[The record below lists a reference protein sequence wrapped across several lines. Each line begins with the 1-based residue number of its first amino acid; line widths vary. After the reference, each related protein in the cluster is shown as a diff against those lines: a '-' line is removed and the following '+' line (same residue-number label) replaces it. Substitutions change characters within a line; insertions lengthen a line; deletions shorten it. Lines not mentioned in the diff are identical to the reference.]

1 VEYVALDLETTGLD
15 PERDRVIEV
24 GAVVFTLDAVR
35 TRLERLADPGRSVPD
50 AVQRLTGITAEDL
63 TGAPTADTVL
73 TELADLMR
81 ERQPVGHGARLD
93 VDFLVA
99 AGFWPQDREILDT
112 LDVARILMP
121 GAASHSLPVLAAELG
136 LDQPRPHRALD
147 DADATRQLL
156 LRLRNLAATL
166 DERLRESMVSLVAP
180 YSWAIAGFFSE
191 ALTLPREVVGVPG
204 AAGGG
209 GILSPAAGVP
219 TKPASWGRY
228 VGGVPG
234 EAGGAA
240 RDLREGMP
248 DDPSAV
254 ARLLGPDGPLA
265 SALPDYEHREAQL
278 QMALAVAQIM
288 RRGGRLAV
296 EAGTGTGKSLAY
308 LVPAL
313 ARAVRR
319 DERVVVSTHT
329 HTLQEQL
336 MLKDIPSLRRWL
348 PWDFEAS
355 LLKGRSNYIS
365 LRRWRRYLPEPCR
378 DAEELKFKLKVL
390 VWLSQT
396 NIGDRSELR
405 LQGPEEAFWE
415 RVASDPLDCAGL
427 RCTDE
432 DCFVH
437 RARAAAERA
446 DVVVVNHA
454 LLLADVGTGGSLI
467 PEYQHLV
474 VDEAHHLE
482 DAATQSLRCEVDGPA
497 LQGLLRRLAVDA
509 SADQRTGLIPEM
521 RLHLHFGASDEPLA
535 AAERAALAAAPR
547 CVELFQ
553 AAAEWARRQLTE
565 ETTRRD
571 EAVRLLGELR
581 ERADWTPLAAQ
592 AGDAV
597 TAIGAL
603 DAELRRAVALSREW
617 LGGHEPDQDLRELEV
632 IRGQLA
638 EAADLLEQ
646 AFQRPDPNRV
656 YWLTVQGRSSTLVLR
671 SAPLEVG
678 HLLREQVFHELHSVV
693 LTSASLAVGGSFDY
707 FCSRVGL
714 GAEVET
720 LLLPSP
726 FDYLDQALVCLPT
739 DVPEPQSEEFEPAV
753 EGMVADVARRLRGR
767 TLALFTSHNQLRNVY
782 AGLKHRRD
790 LDDVLILGQG
800 LDGQRR
806 QVLRT
811 FEESDRSLLLG
822 TSSFWEGVDIPG
834 DQLSCVV
841 IVRLPFSVPTE
852 PVFAARAEQLRDP
865 FLQYALPQAALRLK
879 QGFGRLIRRRDDRG
893 AVIILDNRIL
903 ERDYGRAFLEAL
915 PPASRYLGPARG
927 IGRKIEEW
935 LSLAS
940 D

>member
-1 VEYVALDLETTGLD
+1 MEYVALDLETTGLD

-24 GAVVFTLDAVR
+24 GAVVFTLDTVG
-35 TRLERLADPGRSVPD
+35 TRLERLADPGRSIPD
-50 AVQRLTGITAEDL
+50 AVQRLTGITAQDL
-63 TGAPTADTVL
+63 TGAPAADSVL
-73 TELADLMR
+73 TELAELLR

-93 VDFLVA
+93 VDFLMA

-121 GAASHSLPVLAAELG
+121 AAASHSLPVLAAELG

-156 LRLRNLAATL
+156 LRLRNLAAGL
-166 DERLRESMVSLVAP
+166 DDGLKDSMVSLVAP

-191 ALTLPREVVGVPG
+191 ALTTDTAFEPVLLRRPEPEPNGRPQTGTPRSQLRAVESRK
-204 AAGGG
+204 
-209 GILSPAAGVP
+209 LSDRLA
-219 TKPASWGRY
+219 
-228 VGGVPG
+228 
-234 EAGGAA
+234 
-240 RDLREGMP
+240 
-248 DDPSAV
+248 DDPSAIAALV
-254 ARLLGPDGPLA
+254 GPDGPLA
-265 SALPDYEHREAQL
+265 SALPEYEHREAQL
-278 QMALAVAQIM
+278 QMTLAVAQIM

-313 ARAVRR
+313 ARAVSRN
-319 DERVVVSTHT
+319 ERVVVSTHT

-348 PWDFEAS
+348 PWDFES
-355 LLKGRSNYIS
+355 CLLKGRSNYIS
-365 LRRWRRYLPEPCR
+365 LRRWRRYLPEPCS

-390 VWLSQT
+390 VWLHQT
-396 NIGDRSELR
+396 RTGDRSELR
-405 LQGPEEAFWE
+405 LQGSEEVFWE
-415 RVASDPLDCAGL
+415 RIASDPLDCAGL
-427 RCTDE
+427 RCSDE

-437 RARAAAERA
+437 RARAAAEHS
-446 DVVVVNHA
+446 DLVVVNHA
-454 LLLADVGTGGSLI
+454 LLLADVGTGRSLI
-467 PEYQHLV
+467 PEYQHLI

-497 LQGLLRRLAVDA
+497 LQALLHRLVAD
-509 SADQRTGLIPEM
+509 SAGGHRAGLIPEM
-521 RLHLHFGASDEPLA
+521 RLRPHFGASDEPLA
-535 AAERAALAAAPR
+535 AAEEAALAAAPR
-547 CVELFQ
+547 CADLFLT
-553 AAAEWARRQLTE
+553 AADWARRQLAE
-565 ETTRRD
+565 EVTRRED
-571 EAVRLLGELR
+571 AVRLLQQLR
-581 ERADWTPLAAQ
+581 EQDDWTPLAAL
-592 AGDAV
+592 AGDAA
-597 TAIGAL
+597 TALSAL

-617 LGGHEPDQDLRELEV
+617 LGGQEPDQAVRELEI
-632 IRGQLA
+632 IRGQLM
-638 EAADLLEQ
+638 EGADLIER

-656 YWLTVQGRSSTLVLR
+656 YWLSIQGRSNTPTLR
-671 SAPLEVG
+671 AAPLEVG
-678 HLLREQVFHELHSVV
+678 YLLREQVFHELHSVV

-753 EGMVADVARRLRGR
+753 EEMIADVSRRLRGR
-767 TLALFTSHNQLRNVY
+767 TLALFTSHNQLRDVY

-790 LDDVLILGQG
+790 LDEVLILGQG

-822 TSSFWEGVDIPG
+822 TSSFWEGVDIAG
-834 DQLSCVV
+834 DRLSCVV

-852 PVFAARAEQLRDP
+852 PVFAARAERLRDP

-903 ERDYGRAFLEAL
+903 ERDYGKAFLEAL
-915 PPASRYLGPARG
+915 PPASRYLGPAAG
-927 IGRKIEEW
+927 IGRKIEAW
-935 LSLAS
+935 LSPGGFLES
-940 D
+940 E

>member
-1 VEYVALDLETTGLD
+1 MEYVALDLETTGLD
-15 PERDRVIEV
+15 PDRDRVIEV
-24 GAVVFTLDAVR
+24 GAVVFTLDSVR
-35 TRLERLADPGRSVPD
+35 TTLERLADPGRAIPEV
-50 AVQRLTGITAEDL
+50 VQKLTGITQEDL
-63 TGAPTADTVL
+63 TGAPPIDTVL
-73 TELADLMR
+73 NELADLMR
-81 ERQPVGHGARLD
+81 DRQPVGHGARLD

-99 AGFWPQDREILDT
+99 AGIWPQNREILDT

-156 LRLRNLAATL
+156 MRLRNLAAGL
-166 DERLRESMVSLVAP
+166 DERLKESIVSLVAP
-180 YSWAIAGFFSE
+180 YGWAIASFFSE
-191 ALTLPREVVGVPG
+191 ALTAHMPSSPHLAQPGPQPEPNGRPPRRGLPDGP
-204 AAGGG
+204 
-209 GILSPAAGVP
+209 
-219 TKPASWGRY
+219 
-228 VGGVPG
+228 
-234 EAGGAA
+234 
-240 RDLREGMP
+240 P

-254 ARLLGPDGPLA
+254 AALLGPGGVLA

-278 QMALAVAQIM
+278 QMVLAVAQIM

-313 ARAVRR
+313 ARAVRCE
-319 DERVVVSTHT
+319 ERVVVSTHT

-348 PWDFEAS
+348 PWDFKAA
-355 LLKGRSNYIS
+355 LLKGRSNYLS
-365 LRRWRRYLPEPCR
+365 LRRWRRYLAEPCR

-390 VWLSQT
+390 VWLHQT
-396 NIGDRSELR
+396 RSGDRSELR
-405 LQGPEEAFWE
+405 LQGPEEGYWA
-415 RVASDPLDCAGL
+415 RVASDPLDCAGM
-427 RCTDE
+427 RCREE

-437 RARAAAERA
+437 RARAAAEQA
-446 DVVVVNHA
+446 DLVVVNHA
-454 LLLADVGTGGSLI
+454 LLLADVATGGSLI

-482 DAATQSLRCEVDGPA
+482 HAATQSLRCEVDGPGLQA
-497 LQGLLRRLAVDA
+497 LLQRLVVEDA
-509 SADQRTGLIPEM
+509 GHRRTGLIPEM
-521 RLHLHFGASDEPLA
+521 RLQPPFGASDESLA
-535 AAERAALAAAPR
+535 GAEQAALAAEPR
-547 CVELFQ
+547 CAELFE
-553 AAAEWARRQLTE
+553 AATEWARRQLTE
-565 ETTRRD
+565 DTSRRD
-571 EAVRLLGELR
+571 EAVRLLPQLR
-581 ERADWTPLAAQ
+581 EGTDWPPLASQ
-592 AGDAV
+592 AGNAA
-597 TAIGAL
+597 TALAAL
-603 DAELRRAVALSREW
+603 DADLRRVVALSREW
-617 LGGHEPDQDLRELEV
+617 LGGQEPDQALRELEI
-632 IRGQLA
+632 IRGQLG
-638 EAADLLEQ
+638 EAAGLLEQ
-646 AFQRPDPNRV
+646 AFLRPDPNRV
-656 YWLTVQGRSSTLVLR
+656 YWLTVQGRSIPLVLR
-671 SAPLEVG
+671 SAPIEVG
-678 HLLREQVFHELHSVV
+678 HLLREHVFHELDTVV

-714 GAEVET
+714 GPEVET

-739 DVPEPQSEEFEPAV
+739 DVPEPQSEDFDTAV
-753 EGMVADVARRLRGR
+753 EEMVADVARRLLGR
-767 TLALFTSHNQLRNVY
+767 TLALFTSHHQLRSVY

-790 LDDVLILGQG
+790 LDEVLILGQG

-822 TSSFWEGVDIPG
+822 TSSFWEGIDIPG
-834 DQLSCVV
+834 DRLSCVI

-852 PVFAARAEQLRDP
+852 PVFAARAERLRDP

-893 AVIILDNRIL
+893 AVVILDNRIL

-915 PPASRYLGPARG
+915 PPASRYLGPAEQ

-935 LSLAS
+935 LSPR
-940 D
+940 

>member
-1 VEYVALDLETTGLD
+1 VDYVALDLETTGLD
-15 PERDRVIEV
+15 PDRDRVIEV
-24 GAVVFTLDAVR
+24 GAVVFTLDSVL
-35 TRLERLADPGRSVPD
+35 TKLERLADPGRPVPD
-50 AVQRLTGITAEDL
+50 LVQKLTGITPGDL
-63 TGAPTADTVL
+63 AGAQPVGVVL

-99 AGFWPQDREILDT
+99 AGVWPQDREMLDT

-121 GAASHSLPVLAAELG
+121 EAASHSLPVLAAELG

-156 LRLRNLAATL
+156 MRLRDLAAGL
-166 DERLRESMVSLVAP
+166 DERLKESMVSLVAP
-180 YSWAIAGFFSE
+180 YGWPIASFFSE
-191 ALTLPREVVGVPG
+191 ALTAHESSPRPPLG
-204 AAGGG
+204 
-209 GILSPAAGVP
+209 SPVSEP
-219 TKPASWGRY
+219 NGR
-228 VGGVPG
+228 P
-234 EAGGAA
+234 
-240 RDLREGMP
+240 RRPDLQDSPP

-254 ARLLGPDGPLA
+254 AALLAPGGVLA
-265 SALPDYEHREAQL
+265 SALPGYEHREAQL
-278 QMALAVAQIM
+278 QMVLAVAQIM

-313 ARAVRR
+313 ARAVRC

-336 MLKDIPSLRRWL
+336 MLKDIPSLRAWL
-348 PWDFEAS
+348 PWDFEAA

-365 LRRWRRYLPEPCR
+365 LRRWRRYFAEPCR

-390 VWLSQT
+390 VWLHQT
-396 NIGDRSELR
+396 RTGDRSELR
-405 LQGPEEAFWE
+405 LQGPEEVYWA

-427 RCTDE
+427 RCRDE

-437 RARAAAERA
+437 RARSAAERA
-446 DVVVVNHA
+446 DLVVVNHA
-454 LLLADVGTGGSLI
+454 LLLADVATGGGLI

-497 LQGLLRRLAVDA
+497 LQSLLQRLVVQD
-509 SADQRTGLIPEM
+509 SGHRRTGLIPEM
-521 RLHLHFGASDEPLA
+521 RLQPLLGASDESLA
-535 AAERAALAAAPR
+535 GAEQAALSAMPR
-547 CVELFQ
+547 CVELFE
-553 AAAEWARRQLTE
+553 AAGEWARRQLSEDTS
-565 ETTRRD
+565 RRD
-571 EAVRLLGELR
+571 EAVRLLPHLR
-581 ERADWTPLAAQ
+581 EGGDWTALADK
-592 AGDAV
+592 AGDAA
-597 TAIGAL
+597 TAVAAL
-603 DAELRRAVALSREW
+603 EAELRRVVALSREW
-617 LGGHEPDQDLRELEV
+617 LGGQEPDQALRELEI
-632 IRGQLA
+632 IRGQLS

-646 AFQRPDPNRV
+646 AFRRPDPNRV
-656 YWLTVQGRSSTLVLR
+656 YWLTAQGRAASPVLR
-671 SAPLEVG
+671 SAPIEVG
-678 HLLREQVFHELHSVV
+678 HLLRERVFRELDTVV

-714 GAEVET
+714 GPEVET

-739 DVPEPQSEEFEPAV
+739 DVPEPQSDDFDTAV
-753 EGMVADVARRLRGR
+753 EEMVADVARRLLGR
-767 TLALFTSHNQLRNVY
+767 TLALFTSHHQLRSVY
-782 AGLKHRRD
+782 TGLKHRRD

-822 TSSFWEGVDIPG
+822 TSSFWEGIDIPG
-834 DQLSCVV
+834 DQLSCVI

-852 PVFAARAEQLRDP
+852 PVFAARAERLRDP

-879 QGFGRLIRRRDDRG
+879 QGFGRLIRSRDDRG
-893 AVIILDNRIL
+893 AVVILDNRIV

-915 PPASRYLGPARG
+915 PPASRYLGPARR
-927 IGRKIEEW
+927 IGRRIEEW
-935 LSLAS
+935 LAPG
-940 D
+940 